1 MSPIL
6 VRPVREQLEH
16 DRVIRLLQA
25 KFRRRFEVGINPGA
39 EQTAAVG
46 TGTSAMF
53 PDLVLTSAERR
64 RRIEAIIEVETS
76 ESVNNLEAI
85 GQWARLAQLRAPF
98 HLYVPA
104 ASVDGARRFCT
115 DNRIA
120 VSELW
125 TFHSVGDQLRF
136 TMVHRAP
143 AGSARHAP
151 VRPVSARPART
162 AQAQGRSSRKTTPR
176 SRSKPAARPR
186 TKKSVSKKSASKKSA
201 RAQKRK

>member
-25 KFRRRFEVGINPGA
+25 KFRRRFEVAINPGA
-39 EQTAAVG
+39 EQTAPVG

-53 PDLVLTSAERR
+53 PDLVLTSPERR

-85 GQWARLAQLRAPF
+85 GQWARLAQLRAPL

-115 DNRIA
+115 DNKIA

-143 AGSARHAP
+143 GGARHAA

-162 AQAQGRSSRKTTPR
+162 AQAQGRTARKSPPR

-186 TKKSVSKKSASKKSA
+186 AKKSASKKSA